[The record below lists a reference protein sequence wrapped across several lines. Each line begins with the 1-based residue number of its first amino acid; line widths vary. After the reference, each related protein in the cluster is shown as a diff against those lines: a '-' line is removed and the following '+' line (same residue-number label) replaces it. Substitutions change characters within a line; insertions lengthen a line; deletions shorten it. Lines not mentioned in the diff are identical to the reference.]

1 MGSTSKPQQC
11 LRNSNLKL
19 PKQGY
24 GQQRQQAVEQE
35 EDIFFVT
42 LDLDR
47 KVPRTL
53 CDVGGSQ
60 TYKSNFYS
68 EELTVQYLKRKR
80 KSLGKTSSSFLPH
93 KLFECVGICTR
104 EEVSTCDISQS
115 RLGRARSSRLGA
127 ISLWSPWSWRGA
139 VPSFL
144 LPPTEGT
151 APKWGW

>member
-1 MGSTSKPQQC
+1 MGSTSKPQQRLC
-11 LRNSNLKL
+11 NSDLKL

-24 GQQRQQAVEQE
+24 GQQHQHAVEWE
-35 EDIFFVT
+35 EDIFFCVP

-47 KVPRTL
+47 KVPRTNPFGY
-53 CDVGGSQ
+53 VTQGGSQ

-68 EELTVQYLKRKR
+68 EEFTVQYLKR

-93 KLFECVGICTR
+93 TLFVCVGICTR
-104 EEVSTCDISQS
+104 EEVSTCGISQS
-115 RLGRARSSRLGA
+115 SLGRARSSGLGA

-151 APKWGW
+151 AP